1 MDHMS
6 IYIASAEPRAGSLI
20 ITIGF
25 MEMLKGHFERVAF
38 FRPIIHDG
46 DKTDNGIDFM
56 LKHFE
61 LDMRYEECCGFT
73 ISEYTEAYG
82 NHREEQLHEALIR
95 KVNKLHKTYDFVVI
109 EGYSNNESTSVFDF
123 DINIEIA
130 KNLNTVLVPVIK
142 AKGKSSNKIVNEVQF
157 IREMISE
164 EGCTHLATFIN
175 RANEDIVENIKKR
188 ISTEQIDEQIYI
200 LPEVKE
206 LNSPTLDQ
214 ITKLLEAKMI
224 MGDQEQLQHTVYGNK
239 IAAMG
244 VENYLSHMDNGD
256 IVIVPGDRIDIIII
270 SLLSFYAKN
279 HTNII
284 GIILSGGVSLSPS
297 IMKLL
302 ADFPETVIPI
312 FTVESDSYETAIAL
326 EKVPANITAEN
337 TRKITLAKGLFSAAI
352 DKEKLGE
359 RFMSSSNTTLTPIM
373 FQYKLFEQA
382 QSKRQ
387 KIVLPESEDERI
399 LRATEILIRRDI
411 VDIILLGDRNIIEK
425 QCMKIDLDISKA
437 EIIDPEESPLTE
449 KFSQSFYEM
458 RKEKGLTLAVA
469 RDAMTHVNYFATMMV
484 QEGLADGMV
493 SGATHTTADTVRPAL
508 QIIKTKADISI
519 VSSIFFMCLDTKVL
533 VYGDCAV
540 NMDPTAAQLA
550 QIAISSA
557 DTAKAFGIEPKVAL
571 LSYST
576 GASGTGPE
584 VEKVREATKLAQA
597 MRPDYLIEGPIQYDA
612 AIDEKVAK
620 KKLPDSKV
628 AGKATVFIFPDLNTG
643 NNTYKAVQR
652 STGALAIGPVLQGLR
667 LPVNDLSRGC
677 LVDDIVNTVAITAI
691 QAQQGEKI

>member
-1 MDHMS
+1 
-6 IYIASAEPRAGSLI
+6 
-20 ITIGF
+20 
-25 MEMLKGHFERVAF
+25 
-38 FRPIIHDG
+38 
-46 DKTDNGIDFM
+46 M

-61 LDMRYEECCGFT
+61 LDMCYEDCCGFT
-73 ISEYTEAYG
+73 ISEYIEAYG
-82 NHREEQLHEALIR
+82 NNRDEQLHEALIH
-95 KVNKLHKTYDFVVI
+95 KINKLHKEYDFVVI
-109 EGYSNNESTSVFDF
+109 EGYSRNAFASVFDF
-123 DINIEIA
+123 DINMEIA

-142 AKGKSSNKIVNEVQF
+142 AKGKSSSKIVNEVRVMQD
-157 IREMISE
+157 MISE
-164 EGCTHLATFIN
+164 DGCTHLATFIN
-175 RANEDIVENIKKR
+175 RANEDIIENIKKR
-188 ISTEQIDEQIYI
+188 INAQQIDKQIYI

-214 ITKLLEAKMI
+214 ISKLLDAKMI
-224 MGDQEQLQHTVYGNK
+224 MGSREQLQHIVYGNK

-244 VENYLSHMDNGD
+244 VENYLSHINNGD

-279 HTNII
+279 HTKII
-284 GIILSGGVSLSPS
+284 GIILSGGVPLSPT
-297 IMKLL
+297 IKQLL
-302 ADFPETVIPI
+302 EDFSETVIPL
-312 FTVESDSYETAIAL
+312 FTVESDSYKTAIAL
-326 EKVPANITAEN
+326 EKVPANITAES

-352 DKEKLGE
+352 DREKLGQ
-359 RFMSSSNTTLTPIM
+359 RFISSSNTTLTPIM
-373 FQYKLFEQA
+373 FQYRLFEQA
-382 QSKRQ
+382 QSKLQ

-399 LRATEILIRRDI
+399 LRATEILIRRNI
-411 VDIILLGDRNIIEK
+411 ADIILLGDRSTIEK
-425 QCMKIDLDISKA
+425 QCMHIDLDISKA
-437 EIIDPEESPLTE
+437 EIINPEESPLTE
-449 KFSQSFYEM
+449 KFAQHFYEM
-458 RKEKGLTLAVA
+458 RKEKGLILDVA

-540 NMDPTAAQLA
+540 NMDPTAEELA

-691 QAQQGEKI
+691 QAQQGEHK

>member
-1 MDHMS
+1 MYHKS
-6 IYIASAEPRAGSLI
+6 IYITSVESRAGSLI
-20 ITIGF
+20 ITMGF
-25 MEMLKGHFERVAF
+25 METLKGHFGRVAF
-38 FRPIIHDG
+38 FRPILPDG
-46 DKTDNGIDFM
+46 DEIDNDIDFM

-61 LDMRYEECCGFT
+61 LDMCYEDCCGFT
-73 ISEYTEAYG
+73 ISEYIEAYG
-82 NHREEQLHEALIR
+82 NNKDEQLHEALIH
-95 KVNKLHKTYDFVVI
+95 KINKLHKEYDFVVI
-109 EGYSNNESTSVFDF
+109 EGYPRNAFASVFDF
-123 DINIEIA
+123 DINMEIA
-130 KNLNTVLVPVIK
+130 KNLDTVLVPVIK
-142 AKGKSSNKIVNEVQF
+142 AKGKSSNKIVNEVRVMQD
-157 IREMISE
+157 MISE
-164 EGCTHLATFIN
+164 DGCTHLATFIN
-175 RANEDIVENIKKR
+175 RANEDIIENIKKR
-188 ISTEQIDEQIYI
+188 ISAQQIDKQIYI

-214 ITKLLEAKMI
+214 ISKLLDAKMI
-224 MGDQEQLQHTVYGNK
+224 MGSREQLQHIVYGNK

-244 VENYLSHMDNGD
+244 VENYLSHINNGD

-279 HTNII
+279 HTKII
-284 GIILSGGVSLSPS
+284 GIILSGGVPLSPT
-297 IMKLL
+297 IKQLL
-302 ADFPETVIPI
+302 EDFSETVIPL
-312 FTVESDSYETAIAL
+312 FTVESDSYKTAIAL
-326 EKVPANITAEN
+326 EKVPANITAES

-352 DKEKLGE
+352 DREKLGQ
-359 RFMSSSNTTLTPIM
+359 RFISSSNTTLTPIM
-373 FQYKLFEQA
+373 FQYRLFEQA

-387 KIVLPESEDERI
+387 KIVLPESDDERI
-399 LRATEILIRRDI
+399 LRATEILIRRNI
-411 VDIILLGDRNIIEK
+411 ADIILLGDRSTIEK
-425 QCMKIDLDISKA
+425 QCMHIDLDISKA
-437 EIIDPEESPLTE
+437 EIINPEESPLTE
-449 KFSQSFYEM
+449 KFAQHFYEM
-458 RKEKGLTLAVA
+458 RKEKGLMLDVA

-540 NMDPTAAQLA
+540 NMDPTAEQLA
-550 QIAISSA
+550 EIAISSA
-557 DTAKAFGIEPKVAL
+557 DTAKAFGIKPKVAL

-584 VEKVREATKLAQA
+584 VEKVRKATKLAQA

-691 QAQQGEKI
+691 QAQQGEHK

>member
-411 VDIILLGDRNIIEK
+411 VDIVLLGDRNVIEK

-652 STGALAIGPVLQGLR
+652 STGALAIGPVLQVWSMILSIL
-667 LPVNDLSRGC
+667 LPLPPFRHSRERKYE
-677 LVDDIVNTVAITAI
+677 NFST
-691 QAQQGEKI
+691 QFRKFFY